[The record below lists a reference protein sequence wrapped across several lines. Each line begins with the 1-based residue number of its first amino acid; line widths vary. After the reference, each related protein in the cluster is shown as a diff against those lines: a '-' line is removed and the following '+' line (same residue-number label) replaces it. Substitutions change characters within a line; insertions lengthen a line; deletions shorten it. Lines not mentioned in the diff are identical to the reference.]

1 MEAIQF
7 LYKHILKNRVKMAV
21 RKPITYLY
29 IALFLLYAFMLPYAF
44 TTIFERFSMD
54 SPAGMTAL
62 MTVFAFWM
70 IPGNLIAYAKRKGLL
85 YRKSD
90 VHFLFPAP
98 VSPKKILLYAHL
110 RNLILQTV
118 LTVVLG
124 VAGGIIFHVAWWRIA
139 LYFLFALVIENVLEG
154 SIMLI
159 YYGSERMTETVRKL
173 TVKAAYGLVLV
184 ICAIAA
190 YFYVTQGL
198 SLESVMNFLHSEMV
212 QFVPVVG
219 WHIAVLHLI
228 FMEPSVVNLFGTFAY
243 LLVLAAAFAAA
254 VRMRCTGA
262 FYEEAIKFSEDYE
275 EVLEKQRQGETAV
288 RLGKKKKFGKASVSY
303 KGNGAKAIF
312 YRQLLDED
320 YEEVL
325 EKQRQGETAVRLGK
339 KKKFGKASVS
349 YKGNG
354 AKAIFYRQLLEYKK
368 NRFFIFDANTAAA
381 AIAGVLAAWFYVK
394 EENMGMLA
402 DFLIPGA
409 AAYVIFIFTALSSK
423 WSKEIMSPY
432 TYLIPDTAFRKL
444 WYATAMQHIAAV
456 VNGILITVPGAV
468 VMKMSPFTA
477 VLCVIFYVAL
487 SANKLYAL
495 AVAEALVGNLMG
507 RTGKQLFQLF
517 LQGIVIGVAF
527 LGAFL
532 GMLVGGINLAYVMM
546 ILFLAAA
553 TALFMLAATLN
564 FYKMETA

>member
-7 LYKHILKNRVKMAV
+7 LYKHILKNRVRTAL

-29 IALFLLYAFMLPYAF
+29 LALILLYAVMLPYAF
-44 TTIFERFSMD
+44 AVLLAKFSAD

-70 IPGNLIAYAKRKGLL
+70 IPANLIAYAKRKGLI

-98 VSPKKILLYAHL
+98 ISPKKILLYAHL

-118 LTVVLG
+118 LTLVLG
-124 VAGGIIFHVAWWRIA
+124 VAGGILFHVAWWRIA
-139 LYFLFALVIENVLEG
+139 LYFLFALVIENILEG

-159 YYGSERMTETVRKL
+159 YYGSERMNETVRKL
-173 TVKAAYGLVLV
+173 TVKAAYGLVLLICV
-184 ICAIAA
+184 IGA
-190 YFYVTQGL
+190 YFYMTQGL

-212 QFVPVVG
+212 QLVPVVG

-228 FMEPSVVNLFGTFAY
+228 FMGPSAVNLIGTLAY
-243 LLVLAAAFAAA
+243 LLVLAAAFLAAM
-254 VRMRCTGA
+254 RMHCTGA
-262 FYEEAIKFSEDYE
+262 FYEDAIKFSEDYE
-275 EVLEKQRQGETAV
+275 EVLEKQRQGETAI
-288 RLGKKKKFGKASVSY
+288 RPG
-303 KGNGAKAIF
+303 
-312 YRQLLDED
+312 R
-320 YEEVL
+320 
-325 EKQRQGETAVRLGK
+325 

-381 AIAGVLAAWFYVK
+381 AVAGVLIAWLYVK
-394 EENMGMLA
+394 EEKMGMMA
-402 DFLIPGA
+402 DFLVPGA

-432 TYLIPDTAFRKL
+432 TYLIPDTAFKKL
-444 WYATAMQHIAAV
+444 WYATVIQHIAAV
-456 VNGILITVPGAV
+456 VNGILITLPGAV
-468 VMKMSPFTA
+468 VMKMPPLTA
-477 VLCVIFYVAL
+477 ALCVVFYVTL

-495 AVAEALVGNLMG
+495 AVAEALVGNVLG

-517 LQGIVIGVAF
+517 LQGIVIGFAF
-527 LGAFL
+527 LGAVL
-532 GMLVGGINLAYVMM
+532 GMLVGGLNLAYVMM

>member
-1 MEAIQF
+1 MSPERRFRRETNMEAIQF

-124 VAGGIIFHVAWWRIA
+124 VAGGIIFHAAWWRIA

-198 SLESVMNFLHSEMV
+198 SLESVMDFLHSEMV
-212 QFVPVVG
+212 QLVPVVG

-228 FMEPSVVNLFGTFAY
+228 FMGPTAVNLFGTFAY

-262 FYEEAIKFSEDYE
+262 FYEEAIKFS
-275 EVLEKQRQGETAV
+275 
-288 RLGKKKKFGKASVSY
+288 
-303 KGNGAKAIF
+303 
-312 YRQLLDED
+312 ED